1 MGAFQPQCKI
11 ITTIIIIVT
20 IIEIVTIVEI
30 RSNRTPLLPVVS
42 YASQHTFF
50 QKYNQ

>member
-20 IIEIVTIVEI
+20 IIIMSKLVTII
-30 RSNRTPLLPVVS
+30 
-42 YASQHTFF
+42 
-50 QKYNQ
+50 